1 MVDWIESSS
10 DGSKKFEGK
19 ILLWIG
25 QPLGPTGDPLRSTQ
39 SCCSSIRSLMTAC
52 PCVERS
58 TVHPSA
64 YKGFQPNTPH
74 SPHHKNKKKTG
85 APNKKIRFL
94 LFFRRCFF
102 FRSELLGGV
111 DLSTA
116 RSPLRELRERLR
128 PQGARVAGHWG
139 FWGLWVWV
147 EPEVTI

>member
-74 SPHHKNKKKTG
+74 SPHHKNKKKQ
-85 APNKKIRFL
+85 APQTKKSVFCCFFVVVFSSGPSYLEELISPRQGL
-94 LFFRRCFF
+94 LFGNC
-102 FRSELLGGV
+102 GKDW
-111 DLSTA
+111 DL
-116 RSPLRELRERLR
+116 RGREW
-128 PQGARVAGHWG
+128 Q
-139 FWGLWVWV
+139 
-147 EPEVTI
+147 VTGDSGDSGCGWSLK